1 MEHLLDGALAHAAA
15 VFGLAL
21 GTARE
26 TWRAATG
33 AEPGEGGGLRRLAP
47 ALLGVAVGLHLIV
60 GIVVVDKPFVA
71 AVTTLLRDTF
81 YGASLGVF
89 AAASLGTVTLRG
101 RWRGLAALGAAWGLA
116 RLGHAASAGTW
127 SAAMVWTT
135 LHIVAAVVWLGGLG
149 MAVWGGAR
157 DVRRFGRVALGCV
170 GVLGITGGLRTA
182 QLVGAGWDRLG
193 DGPEGV
199 TWIAALL
206 MKGGVVGVALVCA
219 WRARRALRTDGSAA
233 AVTAAAVTGE
243 LYAVGIVVILAALLA
258 RLPTP

>member
-1 MEHLLDGALAHAAA
+1 VEHLLDGALAHAAA
-15 VFGLAL
+15 IFGLAL

-33 AEPGEGGGLRRLAP
+33 AETTEGTGLGRFAA
-47 ALLGVAVGLHLIV
+47 ALLSVAVGLHLIV
-60 GIVVVDKPFVA
+60 GIAVVEGPISSA
-71 AVTTLLRDTF
+71 ATTLLRDTF

-89 AAASLGTVTLRG
+89 AAAALGTLTLRG

-127 SAAMVWTT
+127 SAAMVWMT

-149 MAVWGGAR
+149 MAVGGGAR
-157 DVRRFGRVALGCV
+157 DVARFGRLALVCVA
-170 GVLGITGGLRTA
+170 VLGVTGGLRTA
-182 QLVGAGWDRLG
+182 QILGAGWERLG

-206 MKGGVVGVALVCA
+206 MKGGVVGVALAFA
-219 WRARRALRTDGSAA
+219 WRARRALRTGADGVAA
-233 AVTAAAVTGE
+233 ALTGE